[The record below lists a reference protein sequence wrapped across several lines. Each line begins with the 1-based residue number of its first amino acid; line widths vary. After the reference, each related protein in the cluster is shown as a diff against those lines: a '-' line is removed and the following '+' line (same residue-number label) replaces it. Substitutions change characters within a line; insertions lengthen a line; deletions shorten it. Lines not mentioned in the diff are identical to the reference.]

1 MNDDIKKVMGFY
13 ALLNKQTN
21 QYECFMTSFDD
32 KEAVDFYLAQL
43 ADIAINLS
51 DAGEVEKY
59 NTFISRL
66 TDSCVLR
73 LATFNDELGSFVNEK
88 VILLDYFTE
97 DSIIQYVNNKKALK
111 SKFKVGVDDVR

>member
-1 MNDDIKKVMGFY
+1 MNNDIKKVMGFY

-21 QYECFMTSFDD
+21 QYECFTTSFDD
-32 KEAVDFYLAQL
+32 KEAVDFYMAQL

-73 LATFNDELGSFVNEK
+73 LATFNDELGCFENEK

-111 SKFKVGVDDVR
+111 SKFKVGDDNGK